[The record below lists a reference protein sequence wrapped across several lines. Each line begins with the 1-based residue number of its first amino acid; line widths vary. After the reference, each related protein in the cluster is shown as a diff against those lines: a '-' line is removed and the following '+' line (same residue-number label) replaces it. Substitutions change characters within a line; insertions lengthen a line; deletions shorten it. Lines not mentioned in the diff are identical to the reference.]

1 MRDDL
6 LADVSVADLLILPIS
21 DMADRW
27 RHAT

>member
-1 MRDDL
+1 